1 MEHKNTYLLPVLP
14 NQKEWFNKEFGFI
27 NNEDFLTDGADW
39 EMLKNN
45 IFGNNERLI
54 DYSGNSIGLLEGFW
68 LGHSSGGT
76 STINTKYFLDIIL
89 VAIKKAI
96 DFEFYELAFN
106 IKIVH
111 KAIIRCIKLEQEG
124 EDRWKQGIVDKH
136 CNYHNIKS

>member
-1 MEHKNTYLLPVLP
+1 VLP

-27 NNEDFLTDGADW
+27 NNEDFRTDGADW

-45 IFGNNERLI
+45 IFGNNERFI